1 MDDQSNASTP
11 VLEKSAVERA
21 IEFGIDV
28 TLLIENLRLTPTER
42 VIRAQQALNSVIS
55 FQAEVKKSRERKS
68 RQ

>member
-1 MDDQSNASTP
+1 MDEQSNASTP
-11 VLEKSAVERA
+11 APEKSAVERA

-42 VIRAQQALNSVIS
+42 VMRAQQVLNSVVS

-68 RQ
+68 Q

>member
-1 MDDQSNASTP
+1 MDDQSIPTLAP
-11 VLEKSAVERA
+11 EKSAVERA

-42 VIRAQQALNSVIS
+42 VMRAQQALNSVIA
-55 FQAEVKKSRERKS
+55 FQAEVKRSRERKA

>member
-1 MDDQSNASTP
+1 MDDQSTP
-11 VLEKSAVERA
+11 TPAPEKSAVERA

-42 VIRAQQALNSVIS
+42 VMRAQQVLNSVVS

>member
-1 MDDQSNASTP
+1 MDEQKNSSTP
-11 VLEKSAVERA
+11 APEKSAVERA
-21 IEFGIDV
+21 IEFGVDV

-42 VIRAQQALNSVIS
+42 VIRAQQVLNSVVS